1 LDATIRE
8 HKQDGATM
16 NVDSIWTQAWNAE
29 VEEIKRFQEPNFD
42 IANLRQSVRRTKAVP
57 DGENAEWWFENGK
70 KFLNSWIQWRA
81 NCGWEIWET
90 PQGVPAIELMLEIET
105 GGVNIKGAIDRVFV
119 TPQNE
124 IIIVDLKTGMRTPQS
139 DLQLQVYA
147 CMLERATGVRPHYG
161 AYWMARQG
169 GTSVP
174 TELNKFTLQKLDEM
188 ISLFQIARENNLYLP
203 NFESCKM
210 CSVME
215 YCYWVDGEKSNKLGE
230 INGNK

>member
-1 LDATIRE
+1 
-8 HKQDGATM
+8 M

-29 VEEIKRFQEPNFD
+29 VEEIKKYQQPNFD
-42 IANLRQSVRRTKAVP
+42 IANLRQSVRTTKANP
-57 DGENAEWWFENGK
+57 DGENATWWYENGK
-70 KFLNSWIQWRA
+70 RFLNSWIQWRA

-119 TPQNE
+119 TPENE

-169 GTSVP
+169 GTSAP
-174 TELNKFTLQKLDEM
+174 TKLDKFTLQKLDEM
-188 ISLFQIARENNLYLP
+188 VSLFQRARENNLYLP

-210 CSVME
+210 CSVQE

-230 INGNK
+230 INGYK

>member
-1 LDATIRE
+1 
-8 HKQDGATM
+8 M

-29 VEEIKRFQEPNFD
+29 VEEIKKYQQPNFD
-42 IANLRQSVRRTKAVP
+42 IANLKQSVRTTKANP
-57 DGENAEWWFENGK
+57 DGENATWWYENGK
-70 KFLNSWIQWRA
+70 RFLNSWIQWRA

-119 TPQNE
+119 TPENE
-124 IIIVDLKTGMRTPQS
+124 IIIVDLKTGIRTPQS

-161 AYWMARQG
+161 AYWMSRQG
-169 GTSVP
+169 GTSAP
-174 TELNKFTLQKLDEM
+174 TKLDKFTLQKLDEM
-188 ISLFQIARENNLYLP
+188 VALFQRARENNLYLP

-210 CSVME
+210 CSVQE

-230 INGNK
+230 INGYK

>member
-1 LDATIRE
+1 
-8 HKQDGATM
+8 M
-16 NVDSIWTQAWNAE
+16 NVDNIWAEAWNAE
-29 VEEIKRFQEPNFD
+29 VEEIKKFQEPNFD
-42 IANLRQSVRRTKAVP
+42 IANLRQSVRRTKAIP

-188 ISLFQIARENNLYLP
+188 IGLFQIARENNLYLP

>member
-1 LDATIRE
+1 
-8 HKQDGATM
+8 M
-16 NVDSIWTQAWNAE
+16 NVDSIWAEAWNAE
-29 VEEIKRFQEPNFD
+29 VEEIKKFQEPNFD
-42 IANLRQSVRRTKAVP
+42 IANLRQSVRRTKAIP

-70 KFLNSWIQWRA
+70 KFLNSWIQWRV
-81 NCGWEIWET
+81 NSGWEIWET

-188 ISLFQIARENNLYLP
+188 IGLFQIARENNLYLP

>member
-1 LDATIRE
+1 VVGKSGKH
-8 HKQDGATM
+8 HK
-16 NVDSIWTQAWNAE
+16 
-29 VEEIKRFQEPNFD
+29 
-42 IANLRQSVRRTKAVP
+42 
-57 DGENAEWWFENGK
+57 
-70 KFLNSWIQWRA
+70 
-81 NCGWEIWET
+81 
-90 PQGVPAIELMLEIET
+90 GVPAIELMLEIET

-119 TPQNE
+119 TPQGE

-147 CMLERATGVRPHYG
+147 CMLERVTGVRPHYG

-169 GTSVP
+169 GTSAP
-174 TELNKFTLQKLDEM
+174 TKLDKFTLQKLDEM
-188 ISLFQIARENNLYLP
+188 VGLFQTARENNLYLP

-210 CSVME
+210 CSVQE